1 MRRERGFTLIEV
13 MVTLAIVSL
22 FIGGVIASARS
33 LAKSDLRSVSSQMAS
48 GIRYLFDRARSTGKY
63 YRMVIDLDT
72 GRYWAEESDDRF
84 YMVREKERAVR
95 GRGPDEQQQDQQQ
108 QKQQQPAKVPVATG
122 AGGILPSS
130 DPTSTDDLFDAN
142 GQLKLGQSKA

>member
-84 YMVREKERAVR
+84 YLVRTKERAVR
-95 GRGPDEQQQDQQQ
+95 GRGPDEQEQQQQQQQQ
-108 QKQQQPAKVPVATG
+108 QKTQTA
-122 AGGILPSS
+122 AGGLVPTG
-130 DPTSTDDLFDAN
+130 DATSTDDLFDAN
-142 GQLKLGQSKA
+142 GQLKLGQS

>member
-95 GRGPDEQQQDQQQ
+95 GRGPD
-108 QKQQQPAKVPVATG
+108 
-122 AGGILPSS
+122 
-130 DPTSTDDLFDAN
+130 
-142 GQLKLGQSKA
+142 